1 MRKIYLNVYPQ
12 TPLKKD
18 FDFYKRT
25 MLLDWVTP
33 ENLEIKKLF
42 INQLGL
48 AILCIKKMDEAKSVL
63 EKIRC
68 IQNAQTN
75 VNNLYKF
82 STGKNK
88 DAGQDDSAP
97 IFQYI
102 IIKAH
107 PRRMI
112 SNINYI
118 TCFFDMVH
126 GDQNAFLVRQL
137 QSFIAFIET
146 ANYEQLKISKEEF
159 NKNIREAEKKFE
171 LIEKNKK

>member
-1 MRKIYLNVYPQ
+1 MQ
-12 TPLKKD
+12 
-18 FDFYKRT
+18 
-25 MLLDWVTP
+25 
-33 ENLEIKKLF
+33 
-42 INQLGL
+42 
-48 AILCIKKMDEAKSVL
+48 
-63 EKIRC
+63 
-68 IQNAQTN
+68 
-75 VNNLYKF
+75 
-82 STGKNK
+82 GK
-88 DAGQDDSAP
+88 